1 MKITLSR
8 RTAVRAIS
16 YLAAAFGVAA
26 GIASAAR
33 CGARLPRQLENT
45 YTRALG
51 DLSSYLVN
59 ISNDLEKG
67 ASWHKRAVR
76 ADGCAYLA

>member
-26 GIASAAR
+26 GIAIQQHAVAVSYTHLAPVFCAGGKFLFFKQVQSR
-33 CGARLPRQLENT
+33 AGKEN
-45 YTRALG
+45 A
-51 DLSSYLVN
+51 
-59 ISNDLEKG
+59 
-67 ASWHKRAVR
+67 
-76 ADGCAYLA
+76 